1 MQGIDAIQTK
11 RECKLTSLIHNDTAE
26 NGYIV
31 FGYREKS
38 SFRNSD
44 THDWVES
51 FWQTSSGKSNIES
64 FVELAAEREMRDL

>member
-1 MQGIDAIQTK
+1 MN
-11 RECKLTSLIHNDTAE
+11 NDTAE

-31 FGYREKS
+31 FRYREKS

-64 FVELAAEREMRDL
+64 FVELAAEREMRD